1 MLRLTIRATD
11 DSVPEIM
18 LKLMQERLAAGEPMA
33 SERYEPMARDEISN
47 AFGHVMVT

>member
-11 DSVPEIM
+11 ESVPEVM
-18 LKLMQERLAAGEPMA
+18 LKLMQDHLAAGEPIA
-33 SERYEPMARDEISN
+33 SERHEPMAREDISN